1 LVEAELNAITL
12 VLSFKAMIG
21 KSNSQFT
28 HRSQSG
34 VLKEKC
40 NRSRELLDDESE
52 LVSLLQEL
60 LINTIGIESASIIF
74 DVLFMDLRYKVSIY

>member
-1 LVEAELNAITL
+1 MVEAELNEITL
-12 VLSFKAMIG
+12 VLSFKAMTG

-40 NRSRELLDDESE
+40 NRSLELLDEESE

-60 LINTIGIESASIIF
+60 LINTIGIESANIIF
-74 DVLFMDLRYKVSIY
+74 NVSFIDLLS